1 MYTAAHAAYVS
12 GTANFVIVCDSRVGA
27 MRRHRDETRRDETR
41 RDETTRH
48 DTTHDT
54 THTTMPTFHDSFR
67 NLNLSFSA
75 GGMSMRPRARL
86 VYSSAV
92 LTADGD
98 ASRTNSHI
106 FMRNGT

>member
-1 MYTAAHAAYVS
+1 
-12 GTANFVIVCDSRVGA
+12 
-27 MRRHRDETRRDETR
+27 
-41 RDETTRH
+41 
-48 DTTHDT
+48 
-54 THTTMPTFHDSFR
+54 MPTFHDSFR